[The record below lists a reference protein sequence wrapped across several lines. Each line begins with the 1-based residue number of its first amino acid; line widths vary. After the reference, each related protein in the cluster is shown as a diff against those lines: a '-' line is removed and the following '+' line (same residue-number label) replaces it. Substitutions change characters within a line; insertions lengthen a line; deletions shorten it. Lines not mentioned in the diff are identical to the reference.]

1 MFITINV
8 QKVLSILGY
17 FAVKSIVIGH
27 DSLILF
33 CTDQI
38 NILNIATNCRSHT
51 CDFDNWKIVHF
62 NPAGCVG
69 VFQTCPEILKREKLK
84 QLGSFKQKEI
94 KLMGP

>member
-8 QKVLSILGY
+8 QKVLSILGH
-17 FAVKSIVIGH
+17 FAVKLIVIRH

-38 NILNIATNCRSHT
+38 NILNIAANCGNHT
-51 CDFDNWKIVHF
+51 CDFDNWKDVHF
-62 NPAGCVG
+62 NPAGCVQ
-69 VFQTCPEILKREKLK
+69 VFQMLKRERLK

>member
-8 QKVLSILGY
+8 QKVLSILGH
-17 FAVKSIVIGH
+17 FTVKSIVIGCG
-27 DSLILF
+27 SLVLF
-33 CTDQI
+33 RTDQI
-38 NILNIATNCRSHT
+38 NILNIASDCGSHT
-51 CDFDNWKIVHF
+51 CDFDNWEDVHF

-84 QLGSFKQKEI
+84 QLGSSKQKEI